1 MGVGIDALFTSALG
15 LQAPARQGVGD
26 CRTYSAQQAGA
37 LLLHGGPCQC
47 AGAGEE
53 SEAGRI
59 AVIL

>member
-1 MGVGIDALFTSALG
+1 MGVRIEALFTSALG
-15 LQAPARQGVGD
+15 LQTPAGHGVAD
-26 CRTYSAQQAGA
+26 SRTYSAPQAGA